1 MNKKQLEQYW
11 QAYLATLPDATLSV
25 EICDASQFGDHSDL
39 ADKLGNL
46 ILKEIKTATC
56 SALWEW
62 EAEGS
67 ELPKVGSKTIVL
79 DGNDSPLCIIETID
93 VVIRAFNE
101 VDAKFAYE
109 EGEDDRSLESWRAG
123 HWKYFS
129 RVLPKIFK
137 KPDPEM
143 LLVCEGFRVVYKEE
157 LLEY

>member
-1 MNKKQLEQYW
+1 MNEKQLEQYW
-11 QAYLATLPDATLSV
+11 QAYLATLSNTTLSV
-25 EICDASQFGDHSDL
+25 EIYGASQFGDHSDL

-46 ILKEIKTATC
+46 ILKGIKTATC

-67 ELPKVGSKTIVL
+67 ELPTVGSKTIVL
-79 DGNDSPLCIIETID
+79 DGHDNPICIIETIE

-109 EGEDDRSLESWRAG
+109 EGEDDRSLESWEKG

-129 RVLPKIFK
+129 RVLPQIGKT
-137 KPDPEM
+137 PTPEM
-143 LLVCEGFRVVYKEE
+143 LLVCERFRVVYKE
-157 LLEY
+157 